1 MAEDRATLNF
11 GRYYWRILLPFILL
25 ISFTIIPLPV
35 EQEIQYTLAIFL
47 CVAALWTLEPIPLIA
62 TALLIPVLLV
72 VYGIF
77 KPGEA
82 LVPYADPIIFLLLGG
97 LILAESMHVCGLDRR
112 LALYMT
118 LRSDGRRFKVLAYT
132 MLVAAF
138 LAMWISNTA
147 TVALLIPVALRIAR
161 EGGEE
166 GKLYLPLLMGIG
178 VGAGAGGMAT
188 FIGTPTN
195 AITFGLLENVDPL
208 TLLEWMMVGVPAF
221 LVTFICGLLVLY
233 WLYPG
238 KASVPLDAI
247 KAEWAQLGPL
257 SGKEKRTLTVFL
269 VTVTLWIGGSLVVTY
284 TDFSSGA
291 LSIAMVALL
300 SAVVLFSVRSIT
312 WDEARQVQWDVL
324 FVVGSGLAMGAALI
338 SSGTSEWL
346 AEVMGQYLD
355 GLPLLLIILVVGF
368 ISLVLTNFL
377 SNTATV
383 AVMVP
388 LLITVSANLDASPYY
403 LVLTAT
409 FVASISFA
417 TTIGTP
423 PFTLIYGTGK
433 VPRREMARSGILVS
447 IPATIAVCL
456 VVYGIVS
463 LGIF

>member
-1 MAEDRATLNF
+1 VGEERFPMNF
-11 GRYYWRILLPFILL
+11 GRYGWRIILPFALLFSMTLLPL
-25 ISFTIIPLPV
+25 PL
-35 EQEIQYTLAIFL
+35 EQQVQYTLAIFL

-62 TALLIPVLLV
+62 TALLIPLLLV
-72 VYGIF
+72 AYGIF

-97 LILAESMHVCGLDRR
+97 LVLAEAMHVCGLDRR

-118 LRSDGRRFKVLAYT
+118 LRSGGHRFKVLAYT

-161 EGGEE
+161 EGGED
-166 GKLYLPLLMGIG
+166 GGLYLPLLMGIG

-208 TLLEWMMVGVPAF
+208 TLLEWMAVGVPAF
-221 LVTFICGLLVLY
+221 LVTFLCGLLILY
-233 WLYPG
+233 RLYPG
-238 KASVPLDAI
+238 KAIVSLDGIRKEMAD
-247 KAEWAQLGPL
+247 LGPL
-257 SGKEKRTLTVFL
+257 TGKEKRTLTVFIA
-269 VTVTLWIGGSLVVTY
+269 TVALWIGGSLVATY
-284 TDFSSGA
+284 TTFSSGV

-300 SAVVLFSVRSIT
+300 SAVVLFSIRSIT
-312 WDEARQVQWDVL
+312 WEQARLVQWDVL
-324 FVVGSGLAMGAALI
+324 FIVGSGLAMGAALI
-338 SSGTSEWL
+338 VSGTSEWL
-346 AEVMGQYLD
+346 ADSMGRYLA
-355 GLPLLLIILVVGF
+355 GLPLLGIILVVGF
-368 ISLVLTNFL
+368 VSLLLTNFL

-423 PFTLIYGTGK
+423 PFTLIYGTGR
-433 VPRREMARSGILVS
+433 VSRREMARSGILVS
-447 IPATIAVCL
+447 IPATLAVCL
-456 VVYGIVS
+456 VVYSIVS